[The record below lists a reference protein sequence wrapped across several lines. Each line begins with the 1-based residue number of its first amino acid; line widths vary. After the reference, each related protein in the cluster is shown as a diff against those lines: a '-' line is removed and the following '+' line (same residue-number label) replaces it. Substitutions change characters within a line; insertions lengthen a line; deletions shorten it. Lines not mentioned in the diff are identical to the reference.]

1 MTNMKALPIL
11 DHVMLWIARIFAFS
25 SLISM
30 FFTLEEIFRLQF
42 TMDVRETFFWRCIT
56 ALQFVGSFPVL
67 ILVFILCALSN
78 ISLWLLRKNIC
89 RLYLGLSTSLLFLAF
104 AYSKLHDVNLS
115 LFDWRDNLTLIGCA
129 SMLWASLRPPQ
140 KFIPSLNPVNLVNPV

>member
-1 MTNMKALPIL
+1 MKALLML
-11 DHVMLWIARIFAFS
+11 DHLMLWVARLFAFS
-25 SLISM
+25 VLINV
-30 FFTLEEIFRLQF
+30 FFTLEEIFRIQF

-78 ISLWLLRKNIC
+78 ISLWLLCKNIC
-89 RLYLGLSTSLLFLAF
+89 RLYLGLSTSLLFLFVVCSMLLDANH
-104 AYSKLHDVNLS
+104 SI
-115 LFDWRDNLTLIGCA
+115 FDWWVSLTLIGCV